1 MSKSDSHGFESDASS
16 DEQANIWIYGVL
28 AADRAEAL
36 TTVEG
41 DR

>member
-1 MSKSDSHGFESDASS
+1 MSVYETTAEESDASS
-16 DEQANIWIYGVL
+16 DEHTNTWVYGVQ

-36 TTVEG
+36 ATVEG